1 MQKQP
6 LPLTQVA
13 GGTASGKST
22 VCEKIMETLRLI
34 DQENVDRQVQ
44 LNFVMII
51 IKMVMMVPQVV
62 HISQDSFYR
71 ELKGADRFQ
80 SILQMRMEASDL
92 APYLSCCKTLITK
105 WQNTGR
111 ARANKGM
118 YNWDHP
124 DAFDNALMERC
135 LRSLKPSTGPD
146 QQSLLFKAMVIG

>member
-1 MQKQP
+1 MLPDTKQL

-22 VCEKIMETLRLI
+22 VCEKIMETLRQI

-105 WQNTGR
+105 
-111 ARANKGM
+111 
-118 YNWDHP
+118 
-124 DAFDNALMERC
+124 
-135 LRSLKPSTGPD
+135 
-146 QQSLLFKAMVIG
+146 

>member
-6 LPLTQVA
+6 LPRTQVA

-51 IKMVMMVPQVV
+51 IKMVMMVPQAMMMMVMIMPQVV

-105 WQNTGR
+105 
-111 ARANKGM
+111 
-118 YNWDHP
+118 
-124 DAFDNALMERC
+124 
-135 LRSLKPSTGPD
+135 
-146 QQSLLFKAMVIG
+146 

>member
-51 IKMVMMVPQVV
+51 IKMVMMVPQVMMMMMVMIMPQVV

-105 WQNTGR
+105 
-111 ARANKGM
+111 
-118 YNWDHP
+118 
-124 DAFDNALMERC
+124 
-135 LRSLKPSTGPD
+135 
-146 QQSLLFKAMVIG
+146 

>member
-1 MQKQP
+1 M
-6 LPLTQVA
+6 TQVA

-105 WQNTGR
+105 
-111 ARANKGM
+111 
-118 YNWDHP
+118 
-124 DAFDNALMERC
+124 
-135 LRSLKPSTGPD
+135 
-146 QQSLLFKAMVIG
+146 

>member
-1 MQKQP
+1 M
-6 LPLTQVA
+6 PLTQVA

-105 WQNTGR
+105 
-111 ARANKGM
+111 
-118 YNWDHP
+118 
-124 DAFDNALMERC
+124 
-135 LRSLKPSTGPD
+135 
-146 QQSLLFKAMVIG
+146 

>member
-1 MQKQP
+1 MQKQL

-80 SILQMRMEASDL
+80 SIIQMRMEASDL

-105 WQNTGR
+105 
-111 ARANKGM
+111 
-118 YNWDHP
+118 
-124 DAFDNALMERC
+124 
-135 LRSLKPSTGPD
+135 
-146 QQSLLFKAMVIG
+146 

>member
-1 MQKQP
+1 
-6 LPLTQVA
+6 
-13 GGTASGKST
+13 
-22 VCEKIMETLRLI
+22 METLRLI

-105 WQNTGR
+105 
-111 ARANKGM
+111 
-118 YNWDHP
+118 
-124 DAFDNALMERC
+124 
-135 LRSLKPSTGPD
+135 
-146 QQSLLFKAMVIG
+146 

>member
-22 VCEKIMETLRLI
+22 VCEKIMETLRQI

-51 IKMVMMVPQVV
+51 IKMVMMVPQVIMMMMVMIMPQVV

-80 SILQMRMEASDL
+80 SILQIDDEDGNKR
-92 APYLSCCKTLITK
+92 PRTL
-105 WQNTGR
+105 
-111 ARANKGM
+111 
-118 YNWDHP
+118 
-124 DAFDNALMERC
+124 
-135 LRSLKPSTGPD
+135 
-146 QQSLLFKAMVIG
+146 SLLL

>member
-1 MQKQP
+1 MQKQL

-51 IKMVMMVPQVV
+51 IKMVMMVPQVMMMMMVMIMPQVV

-80 SILQMRMEASDL
+80 SILQMRMETSDL

-105 WQNTGR
+105 
-111 ARANKGM
+111 
-118 YNWDHP
+118 
-124 DAFDNALMERC
+124 
-135 LRSLKPSTGPD
+135 
-146 QQSLLFKAMVIG
+146 